1 MTGLVA
7 ATMADLALAAADA
20 YGDRAALRVKRD
32 DAWADISYAEL
43 GTTVR
48 EIGAGLAV
56 RVQPGDRVGVLG
68 ATSADWTAVDFA
80 IAAAGAISVPVYAT
94 NAPEECEWVLGNS
107 GSVAVVCQNAEQ
119 LAKVAAV
126 RDQLP
131 ALHTVVVMDAADQS
145 SDAAA
150 SLKAITL
157 DELRA
162 EGRSADQA
170 DGGAELDARRARVRP
185 EHAYT
190 IVYTSGTTG
199 PPKGCVLTH
208 ANLRFVC
215 DVAEETQVIRGDDVV
230 YLFLPLAHVF
240 ARVVE
245 IASVLSGATIAYSTD
260 VKQIVGE
267 LGEIHPTYLPSVPRI
282 FEKLYTLATGFD
294 LSAEQV
300 KGIFGGAIR
309 QATSG
314 AAPIAP
320 EILEFFF
327 AAGIPVLEG
336 FGMSETAAVATLSTI
351 EHHRFGT
358 VGRALPGVE
367 IRIADDGEIVLR
379 GPNVFDGYW
388 DNPTA
393 TAEILRDGW
402 LHTGDLGEIDDDGYL
417 KITGR
422 KKDIII
428 TAGGKNLAPANLEN
442 DLKQSRWISQAIM
455 HGDRRPYPVALITL
469 DEEEIAGFAREHDLP
484 TTIPALAEHP
494 KVRELIQGVLD
505 DVNKRYAPV
514 EQIKRFHILDHD
526 FSQEAGELTP
536 TLKLKRN
543 VVNQQYAE
551 VFDQLYA
558 GEGG

>member
-1 MTGLVA
+1 
-7 ATMADLALAAADA
+7 MADLALAAADA
-20 YGDRAALRVKRD
+20 YGDRAALRVKRG
-32 DAWADISYAEL
+32 DAWSDISYGAL
-43 GTTVR
+43 GATVR
-48 EIGAGLAV
+48 GIGAGLAS
-56 RVQPGDRVGVLG
+56 RVQPGARVGVLG

-107 GSVAVVCQNAEQ
+107 GAVAVVCEDADQ
-119 LAKVAAV
+119 LAKIAAV
-126 RDQLP
+126 RDRLP
-131 ALHTVVVMDAADQS
+131 ALQTVVVMKASDAS
-145 SDAAA
+145 SDAGSA
-150 SLKAITL
+150 LDAITL
-157 DELRA
+157 EELQA
-162 EGRSADQA
+162 EGRAADEA
-170 DGGAELDARRARVRP
+170 DGGVELDRRRAGVQP
-185 EHAYT
+185 EDPFT

-215 DVAEETQVIRGDDVV
+215 DVAVETQVIRGDDVV

-245 IASVLSGATIAYSTD
+245 IASVVLGATVAYSTD
-260 VKQIVGE
+260 AKQIVAE
-267 LGEIHPTYLPSVPRI
+267 LAEIHPTYLPSVPRI
-282 FEKLYTLATGFD
+282 FEKLYTMATAFE
-294 LSAEQV
+294 LSGDQV

-336 FGMSETAAVATLSTI
+336 FGMSETAAVATLSTV
-351 EHHRFGT
+351 EHHKFGT
-358 VGRALPGVE
+358 VGRALPGVD

-379 GPNVFDGYW
+379 GPNVFQGYW
-388 DNPTA
+388 DNPAA
-393 TAEILRDGW
+393 TAEILQDGW
-402 LHTGDLGEIDDDGYL
+402 LHTGDIGEIDGDGYL

-455 HGDRRPYPVALITL
+455 YGDRRPYPVALITL
-469 DEEEIAGFAREHDLP
+469 DEEEIASFAREHDLP
-484 TTIPALAEHP
+484 ADIPALAEHP
-494 KVRELIQGVLD
+494 QVRLLIQGVLD

-543 VVNQQYAE
+543 VVNEQYAD
-551 VFDQLYA
+551 VFDALYA